1 MRSVEVLEAAVDAVC
16 LDAFDGLNNP
26 ELLSVLAR
34 LEVAQR
40 RLVSVSHRGIAQL
53 VQRGTP
59 VELGGTSF
67 PDVLSLRLHI
77 GKGAA
82 RRRIGDAEQLAPRR
96 ALTGEV
102 LAPQLP
108 NVAEALS
115 RGELGEEQ
123 VRIVRQFFDRLPVVV
138 DAPTRQGA
146 EQQLAAMAAQFGP
159 EALHIGADRMMALLN
174 PDGEFADVDRAR
186 RRGVTIGQQGF
197 DGMSP
202 ISGLLDP
209 ETRAYLDAV
218 FAKLA
223 APGMCN
229 PADQSPMVDGE
240 PDPESAERD
249 RRSSAQRHHDALRTC
264 LRSTLASGD
273 LGSHHGLPVT
283 VVVTTTLTELEDAA
297 GVAVTGA
304 GTRLP
309 MRDLIRMAAHAH
321 HYLTIFDDDGRA
333 LYLGRS
339 KRIATTD
346 QRIVLHAHDRGCTH
360 PGCTVPGYLCEVHHI
375 NEWADQGPTDIDNLT
390 FACGPH
396 HRLLN
401 HGWTTRKHTNGTTE
415 WIPPPHLDLGEVIT
429 NTDRQ
434 SDALYSRLL

>member
-1 MRSVEVLEAAVDAVC
+1 
-16 LDAFDGLNNP
+16 
-26 ELLSVLAR
+26 
-34 LEVAQR
+34 
-40 RLVSVSHRGIAQL
+40 
-53 VQRGTP
+53 
-59 VELGGTSF
+59 
-67 PDVLSLRLHI
+67 
-77 GKGAA
+77 
-82 RRRIGDAEQLAPRR
+82 
-96 ALTGEV
+96 
-102 LAPQLP
+102 
-108 NVAEALS
+108 
-115 RGELGEEQ
+115 
-123 VRIVRQFFDRLPVVV
+123 
-138 DAPTRQGA
+138 
-146 EQQLAAMAAQFGP
+146 
-159 EALHIGADRMMALLN
+159 
-174 PDGEFADVDRAR
+174 
-186 RRGVTIGQQGF
+186 
-197 DGMSP
+197 MSP

-229 PADQSPMVDGE
+229 PTDQSPLVDGE
-240 PDPESAERD
+240 PDPEAAERD
-249 RRSSAQRHHDALRTC
+249 RRSSAQRNHDALRTC
-264 LRSTLASGD
+264 LRATLTSGQ

-297 GVAVTGA
+297 GAAVTGA

-321 HYLTIFDDDGRA
+321 HYLSIFDDDGRA

-375 NEWADQGPTDIDNLT
+375 NEWAHNGPTDIDNLT

-415 WIPPPHLDLGEVIT
+415 WIPPPHLDLGDSIA
-429 NTDRQ
+429 NDHHHPG
-434 SDALYSRLL
+434 RLTPAY